1 MPQYNL
7 PEDLFY
13 TPEHIWVRQEG
24 DELVLG
30 ITDFAQSQL
39 EEVVYADV
47 PNVGAPMEAEKEFGS
62 LESMKTVSALF
73 APVGGTVTAVNGD
86 LENTPA
92 LINQDCYGKG
102 WIARVCPK
110 APADLHAL
118 LCAEQYARLL
128 PQNSQA

>member
-13 TPEHIWVRQEG
+13 TSEHIWVRQEG
-24 DELVLG
+24 DDLVLG

-47 PNVGAPMEAEKEFGS
+47 PNLGAQLEAEKEFGS

-73 APVGGTVTAVNGD
+73 APITGTVIAINGD
-86 LENTPA
+86 LEDSPA

-102 WIARVCPK
+102 WLARVRPE
-110 APADLHAL
+110 APAGSHTL
-118 LCAEQYARLL
+118 LRAEQYGQLL
-128 PQNSQA
+128 P

>member
-13 TPEHIWVRQEG
+13 TSEHIWVRQEG

-47 PNVGAPMEAEKEFGS
+47 PNIGAQLEAEKEFGS

-73 APVGGTVTAVNGD
+73 APIAGTVIAVNGD
-86 LENTPA
+86 LEDSPA

-102 WIARVCPK
+102 WIARVRPEV
-110 APADLHAL
+110 PAGSHAL
-118 LCAEQYARLL
+118 LRAEQYGQLL
-128 PQNSQA
+128 PQNS

>member
-1 MPQYNL
+1 MPQYNM

-47 PNVGAPMEAEKEFGS
+47 PNLGARLEAENEFGS

-73 APVGGTVTAVNGD
+73 APITGTVIAINGD
-86 LENTPA
+86 LEDSPA

-102 WIARVCPK
+102 WLARVRPE
-110 APADLHAL
+110 APAGSHTL
-118 LCAEQYARLL
+118 LRAEQYGQLL
-128 PQNSQA
+128 P

>member
-1 MPQYNL
+1 MLQYNL

-39 EEVVYADV
+39 EEVVYVDV
-47 PNVGAPMEAEKEFGS
+47 PSAGAQLEAEKEFGS

-73 APVGGTVTAVNGD
+73 APITGTVIAVNGD
-86 LENTPA
+86 LEDSPA
-92 LINQDCYGKG
+92 LINRDCYGKG
-102 WIARVCPK
+102 WIARVRPEG
-110 APADLHAL
+110 PAGSHAL
-118 LCAEQYARLL
+118 LRAEQYGQLL
-128 PQNSQA
+128 PQNR

>member
-24 DELVLG
+24 DKLVLG

-47 PNVGAPMEAEKEFGS
+47 PNIGAQLEAEKEFGS

-73 APVGGTVTAVNGD
+73 APITGTVIAVNGD
-86 LENTPA
+86 LEDSPA

-102 WIARVCPK
+102 WIARIRPE
-110 APADLHAL
+110 APAGSHAL
-118 LCAEQYARLL
+118 LHAAQYGQLL
-128 PQNSQA
+128 PQNS

>member
-13 TPEHIWVRQEG
+13 TSEHIWVRQEG

-47 PNVGAPMEAEKEFGS
+47 PNLGARLEAENEFGS

-73 APVGGTVTAVNGD
+73 APITGTVIAINGD
-86 LENTPA
+86 LEDSPA

-102 WIARVCPK
+102 WLARVRPE
-110 APADLHAL
+110 APAGSHTL
-118 LCAEQYARLL
+118 LRAEQYGQLL
-128 PQNSQA
+128 P

>member
-13 TPEHIWVRQEG
+13 TSEHIWVRQEG
-24 DELVLG
+24 DDLVLG

-47 PNVGAPMEAEKEFGS
+47 PNLGAQLEAEKEFGS

-73 APVGGTVTAVNGD
+73 APITGTVIAVNGD
-86 LENTPA
+86 LEDSPA

-102 WIARVCPK
+102 WIARVRPE
-110 APADLHAL
+110 APAGSHAL
-118 LCAEQYARLL
+118 LRAEQYGQLL
-128 PQNSQA
+128 PQNS

>member
-47 PNVGAPMEAEKEFGS
+47 PNLGAQLDAEKEFGS

-73 APVGGTVTAVNGD
+73 APIRGTVIAVNGD
-86 LENTPA
+86 LEDSPA

-102 WIARVCPK
+102 WIARVRPE
-110 APADLHAL
+110 APAGSHAL
-118 LCAEQYARLL
+118 LRAAQYGQSL
-128 PQNSQA
+128 PQNR

>member
-47 PNVGAPMEAEKEFGS
+47 PNLGARLEAENEFGS

-73 APVGGTVTAVNGD
+73 APITGTVIAINGD
-86 LENTPA
+86 LEDSPA

-102 WIARVCPK
+102 WLARVRPE
-110 APADLHAL
+110 APAGSHTL
-118 LCAEQYARLL
+118 LRAEQYGQLL
-128 PQNSQA
+128 P

>member
-24 DELVLG
+24 DDLVLG

-47 PNVGAPMEAEKEFGS
+47 PNIGAQLEAEKEFGS

-73 APVGGTVTAVNGD
+73 APITGTVIAVNGD
-86 LENTPA
+86 LEDSPA

-102 WIARVCPK
+102 WIARVRPE
-110 APADLHAL
+110 APAGSHAL
-118 LCAEQYARLL
+118 LHAAQYGQLL
-128 PQNSQA
+128 PQNS

>member
-47 PNVGAPMEAEKEFGS
+47 PNVGAQLEAEKEFGS

-73 APVGGTVTAVNGD
+73 APIAGTVIAVNGD
-86 LENTPA
+86 LEDSPA

-102 WIARVCPK
+102 WIARVRPE
-110 APADLHAL
+110 APAGSHAL
-118 LCAEQYARLL
+118 LRAAQYGQLL
-128 PQNSQA
+128 PQNS

>member
-7 PEDLFY
+7 PEDMFY

-47 PNVGAPMEAEKEFGS
+47 PNLGARLEAENEFGS

-73 APVGGTVTAVNGD
+73 APITGTVIAINGD
-86 LENTPA
+86 LEDSPA

-102 WIARVCPK
+102 WLARVRPE
-110 APADLHAL
+110 APAGSHTL
-118 LCAEQYARLL
+118 LRAEQYGQLL
-128 PQNSQA
+128 P

>member
-47 PNVGAPMEAEKEFGS
+47 PNVGAQLEAEKEFGS

-73 APVGGTVTAVNGD
+73 APITGTVIAVNGD
-86 LENTPA
+86 LENSPA
-92 LINQDCYGKG
+92 LINKDCYGKG
-102 WIARVCPK
+102 WVARVRPV
-110 APADLHAL
+110 APAGSHAL
-118 LCAEQYARLL
+118 RRAAQYGQLL
-128 PQNSQA
+128 PQNS

>member
-47 PNVGAPMEAEKEFGS
+47 PNLGARLEAEKEFGS

-73 APVGGTVTAVNGD
+73 APITGTVIAVNSD
-86 LENTPA
+86 LEDSPA
-92 LINQDCYGKG
+92 QINQDCYGKG
-102 WIARVCPK
+102 WIARVRPE
-110 APADLHAL
+110 APAGAHAL
-118 LCAEQYARLL
+118 LRAEQYGQLL
-128 PQNSQA
+128 PQNS

>member
-13 TPEHIWVRQEG
+13 TSEHIWVRQEG
-24 DELVLG
+24 DDLVLG

-47 PNVGAPMEAEKEFGS
+47 PNIGAQLEAEKEFGS

-73 APVGGTVTAVNGD
+73 APITGTVIAVNGD
-86 LENTPA
+86 LEDSPA

-102 WIARVCPK
+102 WIARVRPE
-110 APADLHAL
+110 APAGSHAL
-118 LCAEQYARLL
+118 LRAEQYGQLL
-128 PQNSQA
+128 PQNS

>member
-47 PNVGAPMEAEKEFGS
+47 PNLGARLEAENEFGS

-73 APVGGTVTAVNGD
+73 APITGTVIAVNGD
-86 LENTPA
+86 LEDSPA

-102 WIARVCPK
+102 WIARVRPE
-110 APADLHAL
+110 APAGSHTL
-118 LCAEQYARLL
+118 LRAEQYGQLL
-128 PQNSQA
+128 P